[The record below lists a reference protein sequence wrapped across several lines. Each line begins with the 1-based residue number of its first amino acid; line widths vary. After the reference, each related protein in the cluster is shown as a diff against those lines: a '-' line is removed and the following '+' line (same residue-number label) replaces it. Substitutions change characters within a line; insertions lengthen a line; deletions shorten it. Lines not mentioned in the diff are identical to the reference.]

1 VNELD
6 PIIGRER
13 IERFAALGR
22 DLFLTG
28 AVSSH
33 GGNLSERDGD
43 RIFITRRSAML
54 GRLSDHDVVWTRLEA
69 CELDKPCSRELV
81 VHRRIYQETDAG
93 AVVHAHPI
101 HTIHRSLASDV
112 IVPVDSEG
120 LLILG
125 EVPVLAPA
133 QSVGSPEAAEML
145 ARILA
150 EKPVAVLRSHGPFAK
165 GASLEEAFY
174 HVSALE
180 VACHVLDLQESTGR

>member
-1 VNELD
+1 MRELD
-6 PIIGRER
+6 PIIGRDR
-13 IERFAALGR
+13 IERFAELGR

-43 RIFITRRSAML
+43 RIFITRRGAML
-54 GRLSDHDVVWTRLEA
+54 GRLSDTDIVWTYMEA
-69 CELDKPCSRELV
+69 CDLDEPCSRELV
-81 VHRRIYQETDAG
+81 VHRRIYEETDAR
-93 AVVHAHPI
+93 AIVHAHPI
-101 HTIHRSLASDV
+101 HTIHRSLSSDA
-112 IVPVDSEG
+112 IVPADSEA

-133 QSVGSPEAAEML
+133 QSVASPEAAEML
-145 ARILA
+145 GETLA
-150 EKPVAVLRSHGPFAK
+150 EKPVAVVRSHGPFAK

-180 VACHVLDLQESTGR
+180 VACHVLDLQDATGR